1 MAGGGEG
8 LWPPLL
14 SDLFAL
20 GACSPVTGSS
30 AGARGGGRSSWAGV
44 FHRAASGSG
53 VGVLGRVV
61 SIHRLDGQCCPAGWG
76 VELLWWRGGFR
87 DECVPTICCAHPRA

>member
-1 MAGGGEG
+1 MAGGEEG

-30 AGARGGGRSSWAGV
+30 AGARGGARSSWAGV
-44 FHRAASGSG
+44 FHR
-53 VGVLGRVV
+53 V
-61 SIHRLDGQCCPAGWG
+61 S
-76 VELLWWRGGFR
+76 
-87 DECVPTICCAHPRA
+87 

>member
-61 SIHRLDGQCCPAGWG
+61 SIHRLDGQCCLAGWG